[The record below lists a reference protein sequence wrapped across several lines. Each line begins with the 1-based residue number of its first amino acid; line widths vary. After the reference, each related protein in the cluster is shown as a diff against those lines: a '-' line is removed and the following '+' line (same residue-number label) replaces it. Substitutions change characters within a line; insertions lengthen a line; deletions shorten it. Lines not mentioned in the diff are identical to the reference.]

1 MTNFIDKC
9 SAIRLGRNNLFD
21 VIRLYAALQVMISH
35 GSSHLGFELLP
46 VVNRIFSLPG
56 VPIFFSISGF
66 LVGLSCL
73 RLEGRYKEYAW
84 HRVLRIYPALW
95 ICLLVSCC
103 ILLAFGKG
111 LFLLS
116 PTGFSWLAA
125 QATFVQFFNP
135 AQLRNF
141 GVGVINGSL
150 WTIPVELQFYVV
162 LPLLLRTGS
171 YLSNIGKSWLA
182 ISTLILISALSISI
196 KFILLPALDPNLLAT
211 KLLEVTL
218 MPYFYQFLLGFLCIP
233 LIFIIG
239 KKNSIFLL
247 IFIGVCCFV
256 AVSIFPSLS
265 NLFNSIGLAT
275 LPIGIGLI
283 PVEMLQGL
291 DVSYGL
297 YIYHMLTINTL
308 LALGGARFTG
318 NSLIIIYFCST
329 ISIALLSWLLIEKP
343 TLGYKSKIISLFSD

>member
-1 MTNFIDKC
+1 MTNLIEKC
-9 SAIRLGRNNLFD
+9 SAIRLGRHNLFD

-111 LFLLS
+111 LFLLT

-135 AQLRNF
+135 AQLRH
-141 GVGVINGSL
+141 
-150 WTIPVELQFYVV
+150 
-162 LPLLLRTGS
+162 
-171 YLSNIGKSWLA
+171 
-182 ISTLILISALSISI
+182 
-196 KFILLPALDPNLLAT
+196 
-211 KLLEVTL
+211 
-218 MPYFYQFLLGFLCIP
+218 LG
-233 LIFIIG
+233 
-239 KKNSIFLL
+239 
-247 IFIGVCCFV
+247 
-256 AVSIFPSLS
+256 
-265 NLFNSIGLAT
+265 
-275 LPIGIGLI
+275 
-283 PVEMLQGL
+283 
-291 DVSYGL
+291 
-297 YIYHMLTINTL
+297 
-308 LALGGARFTG
+308 
-318 NSLIIIYFCST
+318 
-329 ISIALLSWLLIEKP
+329 
-343 TLGYKSKIISLFSD
+343 